1 MIVRIGDGELFG
13 RDRTEHS
20 DDHQRH
26 YKRAMSLHLGLDVGG
41 TNLKWAVVERESLEP
56 RLVKTGL
63 LPTDTR
69 EGERSVVRQLIEVAR
84 TVSGDIEGIE
94 SVGVACPVS
103 STPPQAS
110 PDSYPTFPGIGTAC
124 RSPTRSRV
132 RSRFRA

>member
-1 MIVRIGDGELFG
+1 MIVRIGDTELFG

-84 TVSGDIEGIE
+84 TVSGDIQGIE
-94 SVGVACPVS
+94 SVGVGMPGVLDPAAGDRKSTRLNS
-103 STPPQAS
+103 SHS
-110 PDSYPTFPGIGTAC
+110 SISYAVFC
-124 RSPTRSRV
+124 L
-132 RSRFRA
+132 

>member
-1 MIVRIGDGELFG
+1 MVVRIGDAKVRRLDGTQH
-13 RDRTEHS
+13 R

-69 EGERSVVRQLIEVAR
+69 EGERSVVRQLIDVAR
-84 TVSGDIEGIE
+84 TVSGDIQGIE
-94 SVGVACPVS
+94 SVGGG
-103 STPPQAS
+103 TPGVLAPAAR
-110 PDSYPTFPGIGTAC
+110 I
-124 RSPTRSRV
+124 
-132 RSRFRA
+132 

>member
-1 MIVRIGDGELFG
+1 MVVRIGDAKVRRLDGTQH
-13 RDRTEHS
+13 R

-69 EGERSVVRQLIEVAR
+69 GGEESVVGQLIEVAR
-84 TVSGDIEGIE
+84 AVFGDIDGVE
-94 SVGVACPVS
+94 SVGVGM
-103 STPPQAS
+103 
-110 PDSYPTFPGIGTAC
+110 PGC
-124 RSPTRSRV
+124 LDP
-132 RSRFRA
+132 